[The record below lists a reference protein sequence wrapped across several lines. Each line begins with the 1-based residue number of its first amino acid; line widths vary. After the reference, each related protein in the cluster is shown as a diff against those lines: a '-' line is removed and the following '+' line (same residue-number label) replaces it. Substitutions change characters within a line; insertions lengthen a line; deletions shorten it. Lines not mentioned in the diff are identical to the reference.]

1 LDLPA
6 KVAKSQSDKRKT
18 NVFSGNPRSLF
29 ALQCFDSSFQFIN
42 TESPPL
48 HRTPPQ
54 KSENSYYNGQDR
66 QHQSRRPLIKPGH
79 GNLLSVRLNVDMKGD
94 YSQPGLMPGRF
105 LEPIDLTSAYLFMR
119 LEGVSGSYNLR
130 RWRLVSPLIP
140 IGRSLGILS
149 RNYKTI
155 GKSHDLG

>member
-1 LDLPA
+1 
-6 KVAKSQSDKRKT
+6 
-18 NVFSGNPRSLF
+18 
-29 ALQCFDSSFQFIN
+29 
-42 TESPPL
+42 
-48 HRTPPQ
+48 
-54 KSENSYYNGQDR
+54 
-66 QHQSRRPLIKPGH
+66 
-79 GNLLSVRLNVDMKGD
+79 
-94 YSQPGLMPGRF
+94 MPGRF